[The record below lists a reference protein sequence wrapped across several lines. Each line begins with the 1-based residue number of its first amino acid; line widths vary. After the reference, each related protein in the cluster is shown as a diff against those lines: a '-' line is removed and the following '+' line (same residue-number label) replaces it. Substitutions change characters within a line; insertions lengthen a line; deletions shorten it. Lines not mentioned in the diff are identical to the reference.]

1 MTGTRMLLG
10 IVSVAV
16 LATPALAAQSSP
28 APSCVDGKRDACWV
42 EVDNHPGCQFWH
54 DDLTPSV
61 KADWSGEC
69 SNGLAQGQGTI
80 TWDACIPD
88 NRSCMPVTIQET
100 GSFLDGRRQG
110 RWIDGPSDAAGCH
123 RWNTE
128 MYFKAATLE
137 DVTSC
142 LQDGAD
148 VNVHDR
154 QYQRHTPL
162 HLAVRW
168 NELPMVEILMKAGAD
183 LEARQG
189 GGGTP
194 LHEAAWSSDDPAV
207 FQALLQ
213 AGADVNALGRDP
225 GPTPRKA
232 TGGRDAPRRP
242 GEVFRDC
249 DGCLEM
255 VVLPGGG
262 LALGRYEV
270 TVGEYRA
277 FAVATGGGAGGACVP
292 LNDGETWRNPGFP
305 QTDRHPVAC
314 VSWDEA
320 QAYVTWLSRT
330 AGAGYRL
337 PTEAEWDRAAAG
349 FQRGCDRWRTGN
361 PGNPGTCPVGSHGS
375 NAAGLSDMVG
385 NVWEWMED
393 CLERDCRAQRVV
405 RGGSWDDFPVFQRPG
420 MRWSHS
426 TVTRSIS
433 GGFRVVGSVC
443 VKACTDGNGTSW
455 PSRRTTWSAHRN
467 LTTAQHDFA
476 RRMACPVGAPR
487 GLMCIPRPAHG
498 HSILFQH
505 GFEHL
510 QARRDDQL
518 LELGLRIDQ
527 DVDQRKVPGRRR
539 LRLAPMDDCARLL
552 HGGSFLGA
560 SAPGFSHRPYITTSR
575 EPPLQISTASRTSPF
590 GLSLQ
595 ALDPEGR
602 HLCSVRDTA
611 YRGEEHSIWLRL
623 SDGGYQVV
631 DLDHPCR
638 LPRIPPARRS
648 SASDLPTDRNALLHG
663 GARRVSRTR
672 AGRYT

>member
-213 AGADVNALGRDP
+213 AGADVNALDNDWN
-225 GPTPRKA
+225 TP
-232 TGGRDAPRRP
+232 
-242 GEVFRDC
+242 
-249 DGCLEM
+249 LH
-255 VVLPGGG
+255 G
-262 LALGRYEV
+262 LARFNSDRGHRSVVMAQILIEAGADVKARQRYGSTPLHFAARRGSVPIIEVLLEAGAEVDARNNEGQTPLHEVVRFNENPTAIEALLSAGADLGAKNE
-270 TVGEYRA
+270 G
-277 FAVATGGGAGGACVP
+277 
-292 LNDGETWRNPGFP
+292 GETP
-305 QTDRHPVAC
+305 
-314 VSWDEA
+314 
-320 QAYVTWLSRT
+320 
-330 AGAGYRL
+330 
-337 PTEAEWDRAAAG
+337 
-349 FQRGCDRWRTGN
+349 CD
-361 PGNPGTCPVGSHGS
+361 VY
-375 NAAGLSDMVG
+375 
-385 NVWEWMED
+385 
-393 CLERDCRAQRVV
+393 
-405 RGGSWDDFPVFQRPG
+405 
-420 MRWSHS
+420 
-426 TVTRSIS
+426 
-433 GGFRVVGSVC
+433 
-443 VKACTDGNGTSW
+443 
-455 PSRRTTWSAHRN
+455 
-467 LTTAQHDFA
+467 
-476 RRMACPVGAPR
+476 
-487 GLMCIPRPAHG
+487 
-498 HSILFQH
+498 
-505 GFEHL
+505 
-510 QARRDDQL
+510 
-518 LELGLRIDQ
+518 
-527 DVDQRKVPGRRR
+527 RKV
-539 LRLAPMDDCARLL
+539 
-552 HGGSFLGA
+552 
-560 SAPGFSHRPYITTSR
+560 
-575 EPPLQISTASRTSPF
+575 ISEEEESK
-590 GLSLQ
+590 
-595 ALDPEGR
+595 
-602 HLCSVRDTA
+602 LC
-611 YRGEEHSIWLRL
+611 
-623 SDGGYQVV
+623 Q
-631 DLDHPCR
+631 
-638 LPRIPPARRS
+638 
-648 SASDLPTDRNALLHG
+648 
-663 GARRVSRTR
+663 
-672 AGRYT
+672 